1 MQEIRK
7 EYYKP
12 TNITNALASINCKKK
27 SEVAP
32 LDSRKIAVRNLSLG
46 FKTGEIF
53 GLLGPNGAGKT
64 TAISII
70 TAEVVPDAGLVKIM
84 NEPLNVANLDTFCQN
99 VGLCP
104 QHNPLWE
111 DLTLREHLVFYASLK
126 KLSREN
132 ITQKCDELM
141 QLLGIEEHADKRSKN
156 LSGGTKR
163 KLSFAI
169 STFDSP
175 RVVLLD
181 GIKI

>member
-1 MQEIRK
+1 M
-7 EYYKP
+7 KP
-12 TNITNALASINCKKK
+12 TNVSNALASIRCKK

-32 LDSRKIAVRNLSLG
+32 VNTKKVAIRNLTLG

-70 TAEVVPDAGLVKIM
+70 TTEVLPDAGVVKIM
-84 NEPLNVANLDTFCQN
+84 NEPLNITNMETFYNN

-111 DLTLREHLVFYASLK
+111 DLTLREHLIFFASLK
-126 KLSREN
+126 LLPRNEIIN
-132 ITQKCDELM
+132 RCNMLM
-141 QLLGIEEHADKRSKN
+141 QLLDIEEHADKKSKN

-169 STFDSP
+169 STFASP
-175 RVVLLD
+175 SVVLLD
-181 GIKI
+181 GI